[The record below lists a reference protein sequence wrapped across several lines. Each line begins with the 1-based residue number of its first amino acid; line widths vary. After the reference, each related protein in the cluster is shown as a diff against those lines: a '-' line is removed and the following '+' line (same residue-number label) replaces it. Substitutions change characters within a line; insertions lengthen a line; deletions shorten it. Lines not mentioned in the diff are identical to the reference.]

1 MNEDNKLDLVAEI
14 LEVDSIKSDDM
25 LDNYEMWDSMAVL
38 SVLAMLEE
46 SFNVID
52 VSGET
57 ISKCKTVKQI
67 LNLME
72 N

>member
-1 MNEDNKLDLVAEI
+1 MNEDNKLELVAEI
-14 LEVDSIKSDDM
+14 LEADSIELTDELDD
-25 LDNYEMWDSMAVL
+25 YEMWDSMAVL

-46 SFNVID
+46 SFDIID

-57 ISKCKTVKQI
+57 ISKCKTVKDI

-72 N
+72 K